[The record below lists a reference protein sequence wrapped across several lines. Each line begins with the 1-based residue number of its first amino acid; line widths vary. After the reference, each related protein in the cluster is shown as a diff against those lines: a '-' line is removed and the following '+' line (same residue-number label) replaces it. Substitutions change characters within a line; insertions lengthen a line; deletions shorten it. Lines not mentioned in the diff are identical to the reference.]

1 MLMASKH
8 TGETQICSSSLDI
21 PSALQS
27 RTSRRLVRIPTSD
40 PSENRPSPGVS
51 Q

>member
-27 RTSRRLVRIPTSD
+27 LTSHHLVRIPTSD
-40 PSENRPSPGVS
+40 PTANNPSPGVS